1 MEVILDGELMTDRP
15 TVHDL
20 LSEKLA
26 FPEYYGRNLDALYD
40 LLSTYPV
47 QVNFVLIHENR
58 LYQNLGNYGKSLLRT
73 LQDAAVFN
81 SNVKFAILSEKNK
94 NNS

>member
-40 LLSTYPV
+40 CLTDLR
-47 QVNFVLIHENR
+47 NIHLILENWQALPDWR
-58 LYQNLGNYGKSLLRT
+58 AAFK
-73 LQDAAVFN
+73 AVFEDAEN
-81 SNVKFAILSEKNK
+81 DGRGLIVTFA
-94 NNS
+94 